1 MNSRLVSLCLLALG
15 ALSATSAA
23 HAADCTIKASGAWIR
38 LPPTPAMPMAAGF
51 VRIDNPCAQ
60 AVSIVGAESLSFGD
74 VSLHES
80 RMVDGVNQM
89 RELDSLPIAAKQS
102 VQLKPGGLH
111 LMLMQPESP
120 LQEGE
125 QPVIT
130 LKLKD
135 GRSLP
140 VTFTVR
146 KTAP

>member
-1 MNSRLVSLCLLALG
+1 
-15 ALSATSAA
+15 
-23 HAADCTIKASGAWIR
+23 
-38 LPPTPAMPMAAGF
+38 MPMAAGF
-51 VRIDNPCAQ
+51 VRIDNPCVQ
-60 AVSIVGAESLSFGD
+60 AVGIVGAESLSFGD

-80 RMVDGVNQM
+80 RLVDGVNQM
-89 RELDSLPIAAKQS
+89 REIAELPVPAKQS

-111 LMLMQPESP
+111 LMLMQPETP
-120 LQEGE
+120 LREGE

-146 KTAP
+146 RAAP

>member
-1 MNSRLVSLCLLALG
+1 MNSRLVSACLLAL
-15 ALSATSAA
+15 SAISLVPAVRAA
-23 HAADCTIKASGAWIR
+23 ECSLTTTQAWIR
-38 LPPTPAMPMAAGF
+38 LPPTAAMPMAAGF

-60 AVSIVGAESLSFGD
+60 AISIVGAESLSFGD

-80 RMVDGVNQM
+80 RVVDGVNQM
-89 RELDSLPIAAKQS
+89 REIESLPVAAKQS

-111 LMLMQPESP
+111 LMLMQPETP
-120 LQEGE
+120 LKEGE

-135 GRSLP
+135 GRTLP

-146 KTAP
+146 KAAP

>member
-1 MNSRLVSLCLLALG
+1 MNSRLISLCLLALG
-15 ALSATSAA
+15 ALSVTSAVS
-23 HAADCTIKASGAWIR
+23 AADCTLTTSAAWIR

-60 AVSIVGAESLSFGD
+60 ALSIVGAESLSFGD

-80 RMVDGVNQM
+80 QVVDGVNRM

-111 LMLMQPESP
+111 LMLMQPETP

-135 GRSLP
+135 GRRVP

>member
-1 MNSRLVSLCLLALG
+1 MNSRLVSICALALG
-15 ALSATSAA
+15 LLAVSHGA
-23 HAADCTIKASGAWIR
+23 HAADCAITASQAWIR
-38 LPPTPAMPMAAGF
+38 LPPTAAMPMAAGF
-51 VRIDNPCAQ
+51 VRIDNPCAK

-80 RMVDGVNQM
+80 RVVDGVNQM
-89 RELDSLPIAAKQS
+89 REIQNLPVAAGRS

-120 LQEGE
+120 LKEGE

-130 LKLKD
+130 LKLQD